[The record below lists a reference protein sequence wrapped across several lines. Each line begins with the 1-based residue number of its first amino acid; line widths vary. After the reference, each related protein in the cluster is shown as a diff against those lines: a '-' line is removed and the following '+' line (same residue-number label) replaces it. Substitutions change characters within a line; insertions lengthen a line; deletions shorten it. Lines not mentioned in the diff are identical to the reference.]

1 MQVEMLEYVYMHIC
15 MGVCMHACMYV
26 CMYVCRCHKGVVF
39 QTIKSFV
46 CALDVYLQMTEATN
60 K

>member
-1 MQVEMLEYVYMHIC
+1 MRGIGKNLQIYMHKYIHTNIYTHMNTC
-15 MGVCMHACMYV
+15 M
-26 CMYVCRCHKGVVF
+26 CHKGVVF

-46 CALDVYLQMTEATN
+46 HAMGIYLQMTEATN

>member
-1 MQVEMLEYVYMHIC
+1 MYIHVHNMC
-15 MGVCMHACMYV
+15 MCM
-26 CMYVCRCHKGVVF
+26 CHKGVVF

-46 CALDVYLQMTEATN
+46 PALGIYLQMTEATN